1 MSVVGR
7 AGDGRHDLVEQFD
20 VKPAEIETLF
30 SNSLDLACA
39 ATLRYKTLPVGFKCE
54 PLLL

>member
-1 MSVVGR
+1 MSIVGR